1 MVFAYGDG
9 QFAFSMQGCHGGTP
23 HARLRRLL
31 ALKRRVVLVDE
42 YLTTKRCPNCRCQTH
57 LSKEERRDPSLY
69 RSTFMVQPRGV
80 AQYTRRDGAVVRKR
94 VHGLSPRRAVLDAVE
109 SGLRGDAEHRKGLRG
124 AMAGRSTPRVP
135 LSPIYNVRSSVLR
148 RLATLP
154 RFKTRLLWTSD
165 VVFKLFALRHSTIA
179 LII

>member
-94 VHGLSPRRAVLDAVE
+94 VHGLSQCYRC
-109 SGLRGDAEHRKGLRG
+109 
-124 AMAGRSTPRVP
+124 STLWSRD
-135 LSPIYNVRSSVLR
+135 YA
-148 RLATLP
+148 ATLNIG
-154 RFKTRLLWTSD
+154 R
-165 VVFKLFALRHSTIA
+165 VFVEQWQAGVRPAYLCRPSTMCVAASEDGSLRSRVSRRGCCGRA
-179 LII
+179 M